1 MSIPMKLSISYTSS
15 FPFFFLT
22 FSSFDN
28 WAKCNGFY
36 TANLPK
42 QKGNFYWFGNLPDR
56 LKKNKGKMINSSQHR
71 EEETSYLS
79 ACFAFSDK
87 ESENVAYVDILV
99 FVNTILWLVYYGP
112 AKCSSHYLH
121 SFQMF
126 PQFPLYGNWSYLN
139 YSNLKAYSGTLSR
152 RNFGRFKAT

>member
-1 MSIPMKLSISYTSS
+1 MQRILHSKPSQTEGKLLLVWESS
-15 FPFFFLT
+15 WLV
-22 FSSFDN
+22 
-28 WAKCNGFY
+28 K
-36 TANLPK
+36 
-42 QKGNFYWFGNLPDR
+42 
-56 LKKNKGKMINSSQHR
+56 KKNKGKMINSSQHR

-87 ESENVAYVDILV
+87 ESENVAHVNILV
-99 FVNTILWLVYYGP
+99 FVNKILWLVYDGP